1 MFLLRR
7 PEMSPEQGNCALPW
21 PGDKTFNKKSSKH
34 LNNYKHVWEKK
45 EEEKEEEEEE
55 MDEEEKKN
63 LWI

>member
-1 MFLLRR
+1 
-7 PEMSPEQGNCALPW
+7 MSPEQGNCALPW

-55 MDEEEKKN
+55 MDEEEKN